1 MDTAF
6 LGRLAQ
12 QLRIDKSPSCRR
24 AINRILEE
32 MKKRYKDGKY
42 STPIVAES
50 NFRELVEKE
59 RACSD
64 KKK

>member
-6 LGRLAQ
+6 LDRLAQ

-32 MKKRYKDGKY
+32 MKKRCKDGKY
-42 STPIVAES
+42 SSPIAAES
-50 NFRELVEKE
+50 NFREFVKKEKVCQ
-59 RACSD
+59 AKSA
-64 KKK
+64 